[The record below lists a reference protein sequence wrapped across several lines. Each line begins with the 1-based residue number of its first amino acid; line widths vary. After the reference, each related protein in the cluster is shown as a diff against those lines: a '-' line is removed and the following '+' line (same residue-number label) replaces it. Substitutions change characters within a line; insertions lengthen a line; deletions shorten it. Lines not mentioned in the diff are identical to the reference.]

1 MKRATIYDV
10 ARKAGVSHQTV
21 TRYLN
26 GFEGIRPATRERV
39 QAALVELQYKPNS
52 AARYLRSQ
60 QTNRIGILAH
70 KMELAGPGR
79 VIAGATSTARARGYV
94 LDIVSMDGEDVTSV
108 DAALDVILDH
118 QIAGVFGTAQTEVVR
133 QALIERALDVPI
145 AIVGAIALE
154 GAENPLGLAGRL
166 AARHLIELGH
176 RRVGFLGGPSAWL
189 ASGERRSGFL
199 QEARLHG
206 LDIVWEAEG
215 DWSAASGFD
224 AAASVMAEDGLT
236 AIACANDSMAIGM
249 ISGLAERGL
258 SVPGDISVIGMDD
271 APDSRYVLPALS
283 TVRLDFEG
291 EGADNMQRLIAM
303 IEGTESAP
311 HWLHLPPAMIW
322 RDSSRPVG
330 GGLREADAQPAAH
343 PGDGP
348 A

>member
-10 ARKAGVSHQTV
+10 AREAGVSHQTV

-39 QAALVELQYKPNS
+39 QAALDALQYKPNS

-79 VIAGATSTARARGYV
+79 VIAGATSAARARGYV

-118 QIAGVFGTAQTEVVR
+118 QIAGVFATAQTEVVR
-133 QALIERALDVPI
+133 HALVERALDVPI
-145 AIVGAIALE
+145 AIVGAIAVE
-154 GAENPLGLAGRL
+154 GVENPLGLAGRL
-166 AARHLIELGH
+166 AAQHLIELGH
-176 RRVGFLGGPSAWL
+176 RRLGFLSGPSAWL
-189 ASGERRSGFL
+189 ASGERRSGFV
-199 QEARLHG
+199 QEAGSRG
-206 LDIVWEAEG
+206 ADIVWEAEG

-224 AAASVMAEDGLT
+224 AAASVPADGGERPT
-236 AIACANDSMAIGM
+236 AIASANDSMAVGM

-258 SVPGDISVIGMDD
+258 SVPGDVSVIGMDD
-271 APDSRYVLPALS
+271 APESRYLLPALS

-291 EGADNMQRLIAM
+291 EGADNMERLIAM
-303 IEGTESAP
+303 IEGTEQAP
-311 HWLHLPPAMIW
+311 HWRHLAPAMVW
-322 RDSSRPVG
+322 RDSSRR
-330 GGLREADAQPAAH
+330 LEEPAAEH
-343 PGDGP
+343 G
-348 A
+348 